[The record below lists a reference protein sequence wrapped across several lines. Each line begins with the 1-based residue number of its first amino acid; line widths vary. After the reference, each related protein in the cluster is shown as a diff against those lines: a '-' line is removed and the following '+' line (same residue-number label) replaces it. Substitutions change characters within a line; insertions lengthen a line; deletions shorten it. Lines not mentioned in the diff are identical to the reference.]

1 MLTDW
6 LLASLHHLL
15 FFGLVAMLVAEAVLL
30 RGPVDAGTL
39 TRLRR
44 LDAGY
49 GLSAVLILAAGGL
62 RIAYGVKGY
71 DFYQHNP
78 WFHAKLGVFVLVG
91 LLSIAPTLRFGRWS
105 RALRDN
111 PAFVPDAADIAR
123 TRSQLRLQLL
133 GIAVILVLAAAT
145 ARHGGLF

>member
-6 LLASLHHLL
+6 LLASLHHVL
-15 FFGLVAMLVAEAVLL
+15 FFALIAMLVAEAMLL
-30 RGPVDAGTL
+30 RGPVDAAAIA
-39 TRLRR
+39 RLRR

-49 GLSAVLILAAGGL
+49 GLSAVLILVAGGL
-62 RIAYGVKGY
+62 RIVYGVKGY

-111 PAFVPDAADIAR
+111 PAFVPDSAEIAR
-123 TRSQLRLQLL
+123 TGSQLRLQMV

-145 ARHGGLF
+145 ARHGGLL